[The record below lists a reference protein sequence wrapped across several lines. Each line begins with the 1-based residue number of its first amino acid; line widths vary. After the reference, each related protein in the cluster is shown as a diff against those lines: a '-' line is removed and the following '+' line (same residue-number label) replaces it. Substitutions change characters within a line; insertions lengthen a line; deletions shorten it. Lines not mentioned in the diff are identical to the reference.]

1 MTDDPVL
8 VETKDGVAWIRFN
21 RPQQMNALSPEV
33 AAGFIAAIEQVE
45 RDDAARV
52 VVITGSG
59 SAFSAGGDLKTFRER
74 IRAREHDLLL
84 AGLHRMKGV
93 LRRMET
99 SRRPYIAA
107 VNGVAV
113 AGGLEVILCCDMVF
127 AAESARIGDGHL
139 KFGVVPGSGSTVRLP
154 RKLPRNIAN
163 RLLLTGELVSA
174 QQMMAW
180 GLVNE
185 VVPDADLERRVSEA
199 ARRIACLSPCG
210 LATVKKM
217 IATTFEQPLDMAL
230 KTEIAGFE
238 AHCHTKDFL
247 EGLTAF
253 AEKREPQFTGR

>member
-1 MTDDPVL
+1 MMDDSVR
-8 VETKDGVAWIRFN
+8 VEIEHGVAWVRFN
-21 RPQQMNALSPEV
+21 RPEQMNAFSPEV
-33 AAGFIAAIEQVE
+33 AAGFVAAIEQVE
-45 RDDAARV
+45 RDDTARV

-59 SAFSAGGDLKTFRER
+59 RAFSAGGDLKTFRQR
-74 IRAREHDLLL
+74 VKAREHDLLL
-84 AGLHRMKGV
+84 ASLHRMKGI
-93 LRRMET
+93 LRRIET

-107 VNGVAV
+107 VNGVAI
-113 AGGLEVILCCDMVF
+113 AGGLEVILCCDIVF

-185 VVPDADLERRVSEA
+185 VVPDADLEHYVAEA
-199 ARRIACLSPCG
+199 ARRIARLSPAG
-210 LATVKKM
+210 LACVKKM
-217 IATTFEQPLDMAL
+217 IATTLEQPLDIAL

-238 AHCHTKDFL
+238 AHCHTQDFL
-247 EGLTAF
+247 EGITAF